1 MEITV
6 NTITLPIWPA
16 SPPDVL
22 TEPNV
27 QPMFLNKNYNP
38 DPICF
43 RMSPLP
49 ISRQVGTMV
58 WHFWR
63 WFIIFTP
70 THLIGRKSMRDEGEK
85 TFSLHLTSRRRR
97 LISHP
102 YSMWRIWWEWRNQ
115 TGSVCS
121 LTYRAFTES
130 FETMKTISTLIW
142 HNKKSPPHKWE
153 TKTLNWICDHIE
165 MF

>member
-85 TFSLHLTSRRRR
+85 TFSLHLTSRSK
-97 LISHP
+97 LILFILI
-102 YSMWRIWWEWRNQ
+102 YW
-115 TGSVCS
+115 
-121 LTYRAFTES
+121 
-130 FETMKTISTLIW
+130 TIFLSIKFLLKKW
-142 HNKKSPPHKWE
+142 DHVLKNKKRVILLCHCAYFILLMRRCSYDCQWHDDPWV
-153 TKTLNWICDHIE
+153 LI
-165 MF
+165 FSFL